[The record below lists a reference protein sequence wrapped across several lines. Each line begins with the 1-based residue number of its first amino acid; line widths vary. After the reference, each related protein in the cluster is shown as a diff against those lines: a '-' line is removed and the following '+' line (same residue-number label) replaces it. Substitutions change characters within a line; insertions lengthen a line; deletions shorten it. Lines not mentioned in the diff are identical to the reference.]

1 MRTRLA
7 LGLAL
12 AGLAL
17 APLAGRDYYTTLM
30 VPFYGYALALLGLNL
45 LFGYTGLLSF
55 GHALFVA
62 LGAYTAGYLT
72 SFGVLSLEVIL
83 VTAATVAAA
92 VALPTGLL
100 CVRYVKIYFGML
112 TLAFGMLFY
121 SFLLKFY
128 HVTGGDEGLRVL
140 RPHLLGLALA
150 DFDKVAFLTG
160 PFYYYALGLLILGS
174 VVMWRLVHSPFGL
187 CLRAVRDN
195 PDKAASLGVAVR
207 DYRLAAFVVAAVYGA
222 LGGVLIV
229 VPTGLADPLL
239 AYWTHSGNL
248 VFMLLLGGF
257 ANFFGPI
264 LGAFVFIF
272 LQDQVM
278 SVTAYWR
285 IVFGSILAMVVIFF
299 PRGIL
304 SLGGGLDGPLPTLA
318 GLRPASLPPP
328 GGIAR
333 AKPALEAASQRP
345 ERSPNVAVGALLEA
359 IDVRKRYGDVVAL
372 DGVSLRVE
380 AGEFVSIIGPNGAGK
395 TTLVNVLAG
404 VMPPSAGRVH
414 FKGADIAGIGP
425 VALARLG
432 MARSFQLVPI
442 FSALTVAETLAVAVV
457 ARQRQGWRL
466 LASLA
471 GDARVWDEVREVA
484 DLFGF
489 GGRLDR
495 PARLLPQGDKKLLDV
510 ASAFALRP
518 QVILLDEPTSGVST
532 RDKHAIMEVL
542 VSAARR
548 IGIQAIV
555 QVEHDMDIVFG
566 YSDRIVALHAG
577 QVLAEGPP
585 ARIRADAAVV
595 ATVLGRRF
603 A

>member
-1 MRTRLA
+1 VRTRLA

-83 VTAATVAAA
+83 VTAAAVAAA

-128 HVTGGDEGLRVL
+128 HVTGGDEGVRVL

-150 DFDKVAFLTG
+150 GFDKIAFLTG
-160 PFYYYALGLLILGS
+160 PFYYYALGLLIVGS

-187 CLRAVRDN
+187 GLRAVRDN

-285 IVFGSILAMVVIFF
+285 IVFGSILAVVVIFV
-299 PRGIL
+299 PRGMLGIL
-304 SLGGGLDGPLPTLA
+304 GGGFSFEGGLDGPLR
-318 GLRPASLPPP
+318 GLPQGS
-328 GGIAR
+328 IAP
-333 AKPALEAASQRP
+333 AKPALEPTTQRT
-345 ERSPNVAVGALLEA
+345 EKSPTVAVGPLLEA
-359 IDVRKRYGDVVAL
+359 VDVRKRYGDVVAL

-395 TTLVNVLAG
+395 TTLVNVLSG
-404 VMPPSAGRVH
+404 VMAPGAGRVQ

-532 RDKHAIMEVL
+532 RDKHAIMDVL